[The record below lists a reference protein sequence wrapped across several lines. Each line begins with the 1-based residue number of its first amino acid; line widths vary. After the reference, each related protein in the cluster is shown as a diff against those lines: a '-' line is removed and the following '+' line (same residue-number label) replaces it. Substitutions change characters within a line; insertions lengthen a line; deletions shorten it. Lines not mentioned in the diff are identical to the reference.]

1 MQDSTKSARASSFNG
16 ERLSER
22 KATSGRKATNGRTTT
37 PGRGC
42 VKTSARFQTSLFR
55 SLLRALE
62 RSESKNREKS
72 CSARSFTNVEF
83 LHGLGRFDRFA
94 TPTRM
99 TAVCAQRA
107 TGIDGL
113 CSLTRPPNLGSDSPR
128 SLSGPPVFLRAMIRG
143 RAPITTSYARA
154 RRSQCEPDT
163 PALARHCDRCV
174 GQRPRVFL
182 MCAWVRPLV
191 RVPRGAGRVTA
202 ARPRALTRRPRPT
215 PRPLPSTGIHK
226 LYERWSRPI

>member
-99 TAVCAQRA
+99 TAVCAHRTAGVDVKHPLRIAALGASIGRKA
-107 TGIDGL
+107 TVGRMAGTDET
-113 CSLTRPPNLGSDSPR
+113 TR
-128 SLSGPPVFLRAMIRG
+128 
-143 RAPITTSYARA
+143 
-154 RRSQCEPDT
+154 
-163 PALARHCDRCV
+163 
-174 GQRPRVFL
+174 
-182 MCAWVRPLV
+182 
-191 RVPRGAGRVTA
+191 PRGASRTGGKRTSGRAASLALAPVTPPA
-202 ARPRALTRRPRPT
+202 ARPFERPRT
-215 PRPLPSTGIHK
+215 RLTNSAYARSST
-226 LYERWSRPI
+226 